1 MSLYITKEN
10 QDILWNAIN
19 RNLYIRQFLDK
30 LSTPKRNTWFRD
42 IIQHIYSSIQNQK
55 INIQELNEINKSTI
69 RFMIE
74 EIRSFEENNKKTN
87 ASIYTPPI
95 QRENKTEIYANEF
108 EERQRQYQQMVEKKV
123 PEDID
128 FRETDNDNMPNME
141 DLMKKQM
148 AEREQE
154 IKMYQN
160 QEKSQT
166 TEILKIDNSQNIQ
179 IEAERIETPNEGNQ
193 KGVSWSTNIENNP
206 NITYKKCEELEQK
219 IDKMMNEIDDL
230 KKQNEKMQ
238 KKIDEQDKRFD
249 NIKVINEKE

>member
-19 RNLYIRQFLDK
+19 RNQYIRQFLDN
-30 LSTPKRNTWFRD
+30 LSAPKRNTWFRD

-108 EERQRQYQQMVEKKV
+108 EERQRQYQQMVDKKV

-128 FRETDNDNMPNME
+128 FRETDNDSMPNME
-141 DLMKKQM
+141 DLMKKQI
-148 AEREQE
+148 AEREHE

-179 IEAERIETPNEGNQ
+179 IEAERIDTQNEGNQ
-193 KGVSWSTNIENNP
+193 KMVSWSSNIENNP
-206 NITYKKCEELEQK
+206 NITYKKYEELEK
-219 IDKMMNEIDDL
+219 KMNTILDEFGALNE
-230 KKQNEKMQ
+230 QNENMQ
-238 KKIDEQDKRFD
+238 KKIDEHEKRLES
-249 NIKVINEKE
+249 IRLINENE

>member
-30 LSTPKRNTWFRD
+30 LSTQKRNTWFRD
-42 IIQHIYSSIQNQK
+42 IIQHIYNSIQNQK
-55 INIQELNEINKSTI
+55 LNIQELNEINKSTI
-69 RFMIE
+69 KVMVNNIHAY
-74 EIRSFEENNKKTN
+74 EENQKQMNTN
-87 ASIYTPPI
+87 IYTPPI

-128 FRETDNDNMPNME
+128 FRETNNDNIPNME

-166 TEILKIDNSQNIQ
+166 TEILKIDNSQNIK
-179 IEAERIETPNEGNQ
+179 IEAERIDTPTEGNQ
-193 KGVSWSTNIENNP
+193 KTVSWSSNIENNP

-230 KKQNEKMQ
+230 KKQNEIMQ